1 VTDAQ
6 LIARAASGDRTAF
19 ELLYERHGNAVYRY
33 AWLLSRSVADAEDI
47 TQESF
52 LALIRKP
59 KSFDP
64 ARAQL
69 RTWLIAVARR
79 QYLWRCRSSARETGS
94 EDLERQQ
101 DVAGFDE
108 ELLRL
113 ERAEAVRQ
121 AVAALP
127 QMQREALYLFEFE
140 ELSLAE
146 VAGILN
152 IEVNA
157 VKARLYRAREQL
169 KRLLAHLRGANA
181 KSETKGN
188 A

>member
-6 LIARAASGDRTAF
+6 LISRAAGGDLTAF
-19 ELLYERHGNAVYRY
+19 ELLYERHGRAVYRY

-52 LALIRKP
+52 LALMRKP
-59 KSFDP
+59 KAYDP

-69 RTWLIAVARR
+69 RTWLIAVVRR
-79 QYLWRCRSSARETGS
+79 QYLGRCRSSAREMS
-94 EDLERQQ
+94 SDDLESP
-101 DVAGFDE
+101 VAAGFDE
-108 ELLRL
+108 ELVRL

-121 AVAALP
+121 AVGALP

-140 ELSLAE
+140 GLSLAE
-146 VAGILN
+146 VAEILN
-152 IEVNA
+152 IEANA

-169 KRLLAHLRGANA
+169 KRQLASLRPA
-181 KSETKGN
+181 KSETKGSV
-188 A
+188 